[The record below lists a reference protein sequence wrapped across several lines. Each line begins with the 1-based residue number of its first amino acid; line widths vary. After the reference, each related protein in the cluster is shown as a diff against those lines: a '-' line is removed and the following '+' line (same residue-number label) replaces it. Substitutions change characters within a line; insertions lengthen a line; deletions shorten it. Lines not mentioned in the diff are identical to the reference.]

1 MKRLFIYFLRFCV
14 ILFGYLAACL
24 AAGAF
29 LNVLVL
35 GWLGLTGEEARQAAG
50 GSALFSVPLTALFIS
65 YFAFIPGMVAIFAAE
80 FLRRRDWLYH
90 AAAGAAV
97 ALVALLMRGASA
109 DGEAMSGGSGPMLA
123 VLAAGLV
130 GGIAYWAVSG
140 RFAGSWRPTAISP
153 GR

>member
-24 AAGAF
+24 AADAF

-97 ALVALLMRGASA
+97 ALVALLMRGPAA

-130 GGIAYWAVSG
+130 GSIAYWADSG